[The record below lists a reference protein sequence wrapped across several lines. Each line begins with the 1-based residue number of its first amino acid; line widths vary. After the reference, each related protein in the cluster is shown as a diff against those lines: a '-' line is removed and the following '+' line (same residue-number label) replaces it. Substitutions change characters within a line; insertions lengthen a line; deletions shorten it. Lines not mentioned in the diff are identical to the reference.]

1 MLQPCEIGVKAVLPA
16 IRALLARTIVE
27 KHGMKEEK
35 AAEILGL
42 SQSAVSRYVTKARGN
57 TIAIENVTEV
67 QKLIDQMITFLIH
80 EPNQQMKILQLFCQT
95 CKIIREK
102 GLMCQTLPEHTRSFD
117 GNMHFLPLNHSLNF
131 QPANFF
137 KEGSFKS

>member
-1 MLQPCEIGVKAVLPA
+1 MLQPCEIGVKTVLPA

-35 AAEILGL
+35 AAEILGW

-102 GLMCQTLPEHTRSFD
+102 GLMCQICQNTHETSTETCTFC
-117 GNMHFLPLNHSLNF
+117 HSTT
-131 QPANFF
+131 P
-137 KEGSFKS
+137 

>member
-1 MLQPCEIGVKAVLPA
+1 MGVKTVLPA
-16 IRALLARTIVE
+16 IRALLARTIVD
-27 KHGMKEEK
+27 KHGMKEEQ

-57 TIAIENVTEV
+57 TIAIENVIEV

-102 GLMCQTLPEHTRSFD
+102 GLMCQLCQNTHEASTETCTFC
-117 GNMHFLPLNHSLNF
+117 HSTT
-131 QPANFF
+131 P
-137 KEGSFKS
+137 

>member
-1 MLQPCEIGVKAVLPA
+1 MSQPCEIGVKTVLPA

-27 KHGMKEEK
+27 KHGVKEEK

-80 EPNQQMKILQLFCQT
+80 EPRQKTELLQLFCQA

-102 GLMCQTLPEHTRSFD
+102 GLMCQLCQ
-117 GNMHFLPLNHSLNF
+117 NMHETST
-131 QPANFF
+131 
-137 KEGSFKS
+137 ETCSFCHAT